1 MLSEF
6 NSPVDRSFP
15 DPPARG
21 KRIETG
27 RTSRATLPGVA
38 FGVRTRE
45 TRGKVIMND
54 GGYTTEESTEAA
66 SANGPKPLRDA
77 LDAQKQQ
84 NKALMDRLAALE
96 AQVTKNTVAD
106 LFESNGVAR
115 SFAQHYQGDA
125 TPDAIN
131 QFIQDARSAFGAAPA
146 APAQATPPATPF
158 DQKQYEQMTQAG
170 ADGTPVSNMDDAMSA
185 LRNATSPDQ
194 LM

>member
-1 MLSEF
+1 
-6 NSPVDRSFP
+6 
-15 DPPARG
+15 
-21 KRIETG
+21 
-27 RTSRATLPGVA
+27 
-38 FGVRTRE
+38 
-45 TRGKVIMND
+45 MND
-54 GGYTTEESTEAA
+54 WGYTTDESTDAA

-146 APAQATPPATPF
+146 APAQATPPASSF

-194 LM
+194 LMAAINQANRLG